1 MKIIVKGK
9 RLFHEVTTMLI
20 KGEASE
26 GGSSFDEESRQDRF
40 QGKSFLQTIFHL
52 QYLIRTFFSGGNLK
66 FT

>member
-40 QGKSFLQTIFHL
+40 QGKSFFTKL
-52 QYLIRTFFSGGNLK
+52 FFICNI
-66 FT
+66 